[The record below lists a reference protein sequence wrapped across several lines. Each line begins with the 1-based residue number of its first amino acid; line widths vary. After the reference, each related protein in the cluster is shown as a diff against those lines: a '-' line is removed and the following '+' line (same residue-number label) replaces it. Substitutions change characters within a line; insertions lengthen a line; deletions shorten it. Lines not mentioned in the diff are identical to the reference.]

1 MFRKYLLCT
10 NTPTIPVPEVCV
22 CVCVRLFFQANTT
35 AVLNSFGVHIPD
47 ILYIILKFVRV
58 ARLQLQGSNEI
69 IL

>member
-1 MFRKYLLCT
+1 
-10 NTPTIPVPEVCV
+10 VPEVCV